1 MPRLDT
7 TNTTTAET
15 AVAKIW
21 GDHAFHVLNLWH
33 LGEYAPKETADI
45 GILLFAPRMPPGRC
59 RGPLPAMRIRFTIV
73 MLRRLP
79 ILVSVACG
87 PRSRLPTVLDE
98 IGDEAEA

>member
-1 MPRLDT
+1 MPSLDN

-45 GILLFAPRMPPGRC
+45 GILLFVPRMPPGLC
-59 RGPLPAMRIRFTIV
+59 RDPLPAMRIRFHDSNGPSAADIGQRSVRAT
-73 MLRRLP
+73 
-79 ILVSVACG
+79 VST
-87 PRSRLPTVLDE
+87 SELF
-98 IGDEAEA
+98 

>member
-1 MPRLDT
+1 MPSLDT

-59 RGPLPAMRIRFTIV
+59 SGPLPAMRIRFHDSNGPSTADIGH
-73 MLRRLP
+73 R
-79 ILVSVACG
+79 SVRA
-87 PRSRLPTVLDE
+87 TVWTSDCSE
-98 IGDEAEA
+98 RDR